1 MSSSRRPALVVP
13 ALVGHTVVTALVWRD
28 LARRP
33 DAGVRGGK
41 NLWRTLSAL
50 NTSGALA
57 YLLIGRRR

>member
-28 LARRP
+28 LAHRP
-33 DAGVRGGK
+33 DARVRGGK

-50 NTSGALA
+50 NTGGSLA